1 MAHAV
6 APVIVCLAAA
16 ADPITNFEDVGLA
29 PAEVARLATGEVQ
42 VAARAAFLLA
52 FPQRAVWDHWL
63 AVPVDDLTT

>member
-16 ADPITNFEDVGLA
+16 ADPITSFEDVGLA

-42 VAARAAFLLA
+42 VAARTANPLAFL
-52 FPQRAVWDHWL
+52 QRAVRDHWL
-63 AVPVDDLTT
+63 AVVVHDLTT